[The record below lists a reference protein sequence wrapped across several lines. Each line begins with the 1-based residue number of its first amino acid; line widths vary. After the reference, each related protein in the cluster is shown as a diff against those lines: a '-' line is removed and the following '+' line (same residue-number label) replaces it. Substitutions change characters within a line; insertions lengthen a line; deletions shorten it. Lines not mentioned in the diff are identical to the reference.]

1 MSWLK
6 RLLGGSGP
14 KPQAAAKAAPWGERP
29 SEAPSSADNDR
40 DRERIARDLKRLD
53 QISGGL
59 GEATVRYVCGG
70 GNDSVLLKLQS
81 HKVRVGEILGDNQ
94 WNARKVNSGR
104 VEFLLMAE
112 AWRPETL
119 RRYGEVFAVFRE
131 DQTWAKLPGSPRSPH
146 WFRALVAEYNE
157 ARSRVAPNAYNR
169 INLPARADRPWT
181 TAGLRSLLG
190 DDPAPI
196 LDVAFEGEERWAW
209 SRSDFVRPDAIPDFA
224 DHMRADPAA
233 RVAEL
238 GPLGAKERAAA
249 LRYLGRIGLVD
260 GVWFDFAFDQCG
272 DTAKSAR
279 EAAALLL
286 RSAPV
291 ETVAQRAEAE
301 WPRLRQGQKQ
311 ELIKLLPDRL
321 GGGAA
326 DVLRR
331 LLALETRLSLKADL
345 ERALGQGSAAVEV
358 REDSRPDSHE
368 GYTALDG
375 RWIEPPPLV
384 PPPEDAKVTPAL
396 ENLIKTAVDIW
407 REEADRHNKAQT
419 GKHQYRMPGPHL
431 GAVRAVVDRLND
443 LKAGEGEALLQ
454 VLGGWLPG
462 KARVSART
470 RILEHEDLT
479 LWHLVRAASYNR
491 GHGQQDGGSQILY
504 ESPLA
509 TAARARLRNGVD
521 MRTYGALLAALKLPS
536 TGPARS
542 LLTGGY
548 WRPSLEVW
556 EGDTLWPYLLQH
568 LALIDEALGLVSASS
583 KDGLSETA
591 ALEVLKLFPVPPA
604 RYRSALL
611 DRAIGDRKAV
621 RPIARELLSAA
632 PGIEGLLIGLLEH
645 PKAESRGE
653 AAAWLAG
660 RDAKEAIAPL
670 LKSARKEKLPAPK
683 AQMLAAI
690 SRLGGDIGEF
700 VSGEALVREAK
711 ESLKKTPLKGLDWFP
726 WAGMPTV
733 RLVGGE
739 ALDPEALKAW
749 LALAVKIKQ
758 PGGNPWFDLLLD
770 LLEPADA
777 SRLGL
782 AILQA
787 WSAQDTLGP
796 NDEAANAFA
805 AAHVD
810 GTFKQ
815 YQQWKI
821 DMTREA
827 IFAMLRRQKLRE
839 YYGSANDQKG
849 ILALATRASGPEA
862 VALVRGYFRD
872 HYARSH
878 QCRALLECLAGNPSP
893 VAIQFVLSI
902 SKRWRTPGVRA
913 RAGEL
918 VEAIA
923 ERRGWT
929 AEELAD
935 RTIPTGGF
943 DEEGILELA
952 IGDRIYT
959 GRLLKD
965 DRIELF
971 NPDGKSVQGLPSSVA
986 PADTDSL
993 KEAKALLSTAR
1004 KEVKQVVEFQ
1014 TRRLYEGLCV
1024 EREWPV
1030 EDFDRYLLRHPLMG
1044 RLVQRLIWIALD
1056 ADGKS
1061 IASFRPMEDLSLT
1074 DAQDG
1079 AVTLDTA
1086 SRVRLA
1092 HRTALSEADQ
1102 AAWIAH
1108 LADYEVAPLF
1118 EQLRRPAAT
1127 LGPDE
1132 ARETEIVDR
1141 KGYMIETFKLRG
1153 AATKLGYTR
1162 GEAGDGGWFNEYV
1175 KPFDALGLVAVIG
1188 FTGSPLPE
1196 ENQPGALTG
1205 LSFVTSRKG
1214 AWNWQGQPLKDIPK
1228 VLLSEAW
1235 NDFHEIAAAGTGFD
1249 AEWEKKA
1256 GW

>member
-6 RLLGGSGP
+6 KLLGGGGP
-14 KPQAAAKAAPWGERP
+14 KPPAGPWGPVVPEKP
-29 SEAPSSADNDR
+29 SASSDDR
-40 DRERIARDLKRLD
+40 DRERVARDLKRLET
-53 QISGGL
+53 IAFGL
-59 GEATVRYVCGG
+59 GEEATRYVTGG
-70 GNDSVLLKLQS
+70 GNDSVLLKLQA
-81 HKVRVGEILGDNQ
+81 HKQRVGEVLGANQ
-94 WNARKVNSGR
+94 WNARNINTGR
-104 VEFLLMAE
+104 IEFLLMAE
-112 AWRPETL
+112 AWRPQSL

-131 DQTWAKLPGSPRSPH
+131 DQSWSRLPGSPRSPH

-157 ARSRVAPNAYNR
+157 ARSRVAPDAYNR
-169 INLPARADRPWT
+169 IKLPGRADRPWT
-181 TAGLRSLLG
+181 AAGLRSVLG
-190 DDPAPI
+190 DDIAPI
-196 LDVAFEGEERWAW
+196 LDVAFEGEDRWAW
-209 SRSDFVRPDAIPDFA
+209 SRSDYVRPDAIPDFA

-260 GVWFDFAFDQCG
+260 GIWFDFAFDQCG

-286 RSAPV
+286 RSAPIDK
-291 ETVAQRAEAE
+291 VARRAEAE
-301 WPRLRQGQKQ
+301 WPKLRQGQKQ

-321 GGGAA
+321 GDGA

-331 LLALETRLSLKADL
+331 LLALETKPSLKADL
-345 ERALGQGSAAVEV
+345 ERALGESSAAVEV
-358 REDSRPDSHE
+358 RDDNRPDSNE

-375 RWIEPPPLV
+375 RWIEPPPFV
-384 PPPEDAKVTPAL
+384 PPPADTKVTPAL
-396 ENLIKTAVDIW
+396 EELIKAAVEAW
-407 REEADRHNKAQT
+407 REEAERHNKAA
-419 GKHQYRMPGPHL
+419 GKRHYKMPMPSI
-431 GAVRAVVDRLND
+431 GAVGTAVSRFD
-443 LKAGEGEALLQ
+443 AFSTGESD
-454 VLGGWLPG
+454 VLHNIVGAWLHG
-462 KARVSART
+462 KGRVAARD
-470 RILEHEDLT
+470 RILDHPDTT
-479 LWHLVRAASYNR
+479 LWHLVRAARTQRGYN
-491 GHGQQDGGSQILY
+491 QQDDGSQVLH
-504 ESPLA
+504 ETPVA
-509 TAARARLRNGVD
+509 GAMRARMVGGAD
-521 MRTYGALLAALKLPS
+521 MRTYAAILAALKLPVS
-536 TGPARS
+536 GPARA

-548 WRPSLEVW
+548 WRPSPEVW
-556 EGDTLWPYLLQH
+556 SGDMLWPYLLQH
-568 LALIDEALGLVSASS
+568 IGLLDEALGIAPASS
-583 KDGLSETA
+583 KDGLSEAA
-591 ALEVLKLFPVPPA
+591 ALELLRQFPVPPA

-632 PGIEGLLIGLLEH
+632 PGIEGILIGLLDH
-645 PKAESRGE
+645 PKADSRGE
-653 AAAWLAG
+653 AATWLAS
-660 RDAKEAIAPL
+660 RDAKQAIEPL
-670 LKSARKEKLPAPK
+670 LKAARKEKLPAPK

-733 RLVGGE
+733 RLTGGE
-739 ALDPEALKAW
+739 PLDPEALKAW

-787 WSAQDTLGP
+787 WSAQDVLGP
-796 NDEAANAFA
+796 TDEEANAFA
-805 AAHVD
+805 AAQVD
-810 GTFKQ
+810 RTFKQ

-862 VALVRGYFRD
+862 VALVRSYFRD

-902 SKRWRTPGVRA
+902 SKRWRTAGVRA

-943 DEEGILELA
+943 DEDGVLELA

-959 GRLLKD
+959 GRLMRD
-965 DRIELF
+965 DKIELF

-986 PADTDSL
+986 PADAESL
-993 KEAKALLSTAR
+993 KEAKGLLSTAR

-1056 ADGKS
+1056 ADGKL

-1079 AVTLDTA
+1079 AVTLEGA
-1086 SRVRLA
+1086 VRARLA
-1092 HRTALSEADQ
+1092 HRTALNEADQ

-1132 ARETEIVDR
+1132 ALSTEIIDR

-1153 AATKLGYTR
+1153 AATKLGYSR
-1162 GEAGDGGWFNEYV
+1162 GEAGDGGWFTEYV
-1175 KPFDALGLVAVIG
+1175 KPFDALGLDAVIA

-1196 ENQPGALTG
+1196 ENQPAALTG
-1205 LSFVTSRKG
+1205 LSFVSRRKG
-1214 AWNWQGQPLKDIPK
+1214 AWNWQGRPLKDIPK

>member
-6 RLLGGSGP
+6 RLLGSGGP
-14 KPQAAAKAAPWGERP
+14 KPQAATKDAPWGERP
-29 SEAPSSADNDR
+29 SETPSSADNGR

-53 QISGGL
+53 QISAGL
-59 GEATVRYVCGG
+59 GEETVRYVCGA
-70 GNDSVLLKLQS
+70 GNDSVLLKLQAN
-81 HKVRVGEILGDNQ
+81 KVRVGEILGDNQ

-112 AWRPETL
+112 AWRPDTL

-169 INLPARADRPWT
+169 INLPARAERPWT
-181 TAGLRSLLG
+181 AAGLRSLLG
-190 DDPAPI
+190 DNPAPI

-249 LRYLGRIGLVD
+249 LRYLGRIGLVE

-279 EAAALLL
+279 EAAGLLL
-286 RSAPV
+286 RSTPV
-291 ETVAQRAEAE
+291 DTVARRAETD
-301 WPRLRQGQKQ
+301 WPKLRQGQKQ

-331 LLALETRLSLKADL
+331 LLALETKPSLKADL

-384 PPPEDAKVTPAL
+384 PPPADTKVTPAL
-396 ENLIKTAVDIW
+396 EGLIKGAVEAW
-407 REEADRHNKAQT
+407 REEAERHNKAA
-419 GKHQYRMPGPHL
+419 GNRHYKMPMPSI
-431 GAVRAVVDRLND
+431 GAVSTAVSRFDAFSTGESDVLHNIVGAWLHGKGRVAARA
-443 LKAGEGEALLQ
+443 
-454 VLGGWLPG
+454 
-462 KARVSART
+462 
-470 RILEHEDLT
+470 RILDHADTT
-479 LWHLVRAASYNR
+479 LWHLVRASRTQRGYN
-491 GHGQQDGGSQILY
+491 QQDDGSQVLH
-504 ESPLA
+504 ETPVA
-509 TAARARLRNGVD
+509 GAMRARMVGGAD
-521 MRTYGALLAALKLPS
+521 MRTYAAILAALKLPVN
-536 TGPARS
+536 GPARA
-542 LLTGGY
+542 LLASGY

-556 EGDTLWPYLLQH
+556 SGDTLWPYLLQH
-568 LALIDEALGLVSASS
+568 IGLLDEALGIAPASS

-591 ALEVLKLFPVPPA
+591 ALDLLRQFPVPPA

-632 PGIEGLLIGLLEH
+632 PGIEGLLIGLLDH

-670 LKSARKEKLPAPK
+670 LKAARKEKLPAPK

-733 RLVGGE
+733 RLTGGE

-787 WSAQDTLGP
+787 WSAQDVLGP
-796 NDEAANAFA
+796 TDEAANAFA

-862 VALVRGYFRD
+862 VALVRSYFRD

-943 DEEGILELA
+943 DEDGVLELA

-986 PADTDSL
+986 PTDTDAL

-1056 ADGKS
+1056 ADGKP

-1102 AAWIAH
+1102 SAWIAH

-1132 ARETEIVDR
+1132 ALSTEIIDR
-1141 KGYMIETFKLRG
+1141 RGYMIETFKLRG

-1162 GEAGDGGWFNEYV
+1162 GDAGDGGWFNEYV